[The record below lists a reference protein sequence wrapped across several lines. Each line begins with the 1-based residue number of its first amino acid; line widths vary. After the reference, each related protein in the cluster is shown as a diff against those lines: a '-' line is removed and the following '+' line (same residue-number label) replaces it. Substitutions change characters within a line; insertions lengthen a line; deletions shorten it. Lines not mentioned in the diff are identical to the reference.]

1 LDARVSVTIAGR
13 LILDHMRLRVRH
25 GGAVG
30 LVGQSGSGKSTLALA
45 LMGLLGRE
53 AKVEGSILL
62 DGVDLLAIR
71 SEHGW
76 RPIRGRRVALVL
88 QSAAAAMNPAL
99 RIETHLR
106 EAWQAHSPVPW
117 RAARSDAQ
125 ALLRSFDLPD
135 SRDFL
140 DRYPSQ
146 VSVGQAQR
154 VLIAMALLHRPSLVI
169 ADEVTSAL
177 DLLTQREVL
186 SSLRRANIEWGT
198 ALLHI
203 THDLLSVPEVCRDV
217 VVLEQGRLVESGP
230 CSEVLSN
237 PRQAYTRRLIAALPT
252 GGWNPSAAALHS

>member
-1 LDARVSVTIAGR
+1 
-13 LILDHMRLRVRH
+13 
-25 GGAVG
+25 
-30 LVGQSGSGKSTLALA
+30 
-45 LMGLLGRE
+45 
-53 AKVEGSILL
+53 
-62 DGVDLLAIR
+62 
-71 SEHGW
+71 
-76 RPIRGRRVALVL
+76 
-88 QSAAAAMNPAL
+88 
-99 RIETHLR
+99 
-106 EAWQAHSPVPW
+106 VPW